1 MQTVAAAFIPPEF
14 EKKSRHSPNKKE
26 MKIKLPR
33 SFSSG

>member
-1 MQTVAAAFIPPEF
+1 LIPPEF
-14 EKKSRHSPNKKE
+14 EKKSTHNPSKKE